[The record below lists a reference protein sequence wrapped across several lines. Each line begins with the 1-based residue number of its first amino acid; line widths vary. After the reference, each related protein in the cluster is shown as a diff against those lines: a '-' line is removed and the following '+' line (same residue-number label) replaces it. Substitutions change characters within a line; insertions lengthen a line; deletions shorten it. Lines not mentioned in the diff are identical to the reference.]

1 MSSPPPSGALLRL
14 PLRHRAP
21 EPGDNHRAAGQSNNV
36 RGAFVCAAATDA
48 RVGLFIIP
56 ASCLAVSEVCIIS
69 LRSNGHSRVAKSV
82 STANV
87 VVV

>member
-21 EPGDNHRAAGQSNNV
+21 EPGDNHRAAGQSSNV

-56 ASCLAVSEVCIIS
+56 ASCLAVCIIS